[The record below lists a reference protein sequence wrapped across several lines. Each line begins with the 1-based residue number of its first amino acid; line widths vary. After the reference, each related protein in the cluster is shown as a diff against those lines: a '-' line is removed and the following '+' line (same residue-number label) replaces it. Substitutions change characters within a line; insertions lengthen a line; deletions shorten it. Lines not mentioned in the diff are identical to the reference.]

1 MSKKSR
7 PKSGWIMLGITVIL
21 YIFAAFFEPS
31 KAMLSLEKSFD
42 ILKMIAPILIIV
54 LLVMALINTFIKP
67 KSVVKHL
74 GEESGIKGW
83 FIAITGGVISH
94 GSTYIWYPIL
104 SELRDNGAKNGLIVA
119 FFYARSIKLPWI
131 PVMISYFGLS
141 FTLLLSIYILLGA
154 WIQGVIADRLITQ
167 KSIKGSEI

>member
-119 FFYARSIKLPWI
+119 FF
-131 PVMISYFGLS
+131 F
-141 FTLLLSIYILLGA
+141 
-154 WIQGVIADRLITQ
+154 
-167 KSIKGSEI
+167 